1 MLIVNER
8 LKGYL
13 FAIIATL
20 ALTNVYIFSK
30 AALNELHLFQFGFY
44 WFGFALIWNNLFIV
58 FKKKKPNLKQLTKK
72 SWYAVSANVFF
83 EVIGT
88 VLFFTGISVMEN
100 PAIVSFLV
108 NVGPVFT
115 LIFGFFFLNER
126 YNLFEYSG
134 ILLTIIGIFIINYKE
149 DASFGELLKNGTWIV
164 ITGTLF
170 FSIALIIA
178 KKNIKKIEPIILSS
192 ARVIALFLISLIVM
206 FVYKFDFAVS
216 WNAIINIIIGSLMG
230 PFLAFLA
237 SYYSLKYIEASL
249 SNIIL
254 STKSLFV
261 IVGTYYFF
269 NIMIT
274 EVQFIGGILSIIG
287 IVVISL
293 GGKIK
298 KMFKNLKLR

>member
-1 MLIVNER
+1 
-8 LKGYL
+8 
-13 FAIIATL
+13 
-20 ALTNVYIFSK
+20 
-30 AALNELHLFQFGFY
+30 
-44 WFGFALIWNNLFIV
+44 
-58 FKKKKPNLKQLTKK
+58 
-72 SWYAVSANVFF
+72 
-83 EVIGT
+83 
-88 VLFFTGISVMEN
+88 
-100 PAIVSFLV
+100 
-108 NVGPVFT
+108 
-115 LIFGFFFLNER
+115 
-126 YNLFEYSG
+126 
-134 ILLTIIGIFIINYKE
+134 
-149 DASFGELLKNGTWIV
+149 
-164 ITGTLF
+164 
-170 FSIALIIA
+170 
-178 KKNIKKIEPIILSS
+178 
-192 ARVIALFLISLIVM
+192 M